1 MFKKDVSSLLYLP
14 LVGCSPLFPSVASLS
29 VCFFSPAFLP
39 LGGRL
44 PLRFS
49 PAVGVFFWGLLPRLW
64 QCGPLSFC
72 SELFM
77 KLIECSVEGLTAYLK
92 TLAADDPKVQM
103 VELLLEE
110 LKAK

>member
-1 MFKKDVSSLLYLP
+1 MFKKDVSSLLYPLP
-14 LVGCSPLFPSVASLS
+14 LSASPLFPSVALLS
-29 VCFFSPAFLP
+29 VCFFFACLPP
-39 LGGRL
+39 LGWA
-44 PLRFS
+44 S
-49 PAVGVFFWGLLPRLW
+49 APAVFPCRGGLFWGLLPRLW
-64 QCGPLSFC
+64 QCGSLSFC

>member
-1 MFKKDVSSLLYLP
+1 MNKKDVLSLVPSFVFAAPLFFLLLSQSVPP
-14 LVGCSPLFPSVASLS
+14 LVGW
-29 VCFFSPAFLP
+29 VCPCGFL
-39 LGGRL
+39 L
-44 PLRFS
+44 PW
-49 PAVGVFFWGLLPRLW
+49 GFFWGLLPRQW
-64 QCGPLSFC
+64 QCCSLSFC

-103 VELLLEE
+103 VKLLLEE